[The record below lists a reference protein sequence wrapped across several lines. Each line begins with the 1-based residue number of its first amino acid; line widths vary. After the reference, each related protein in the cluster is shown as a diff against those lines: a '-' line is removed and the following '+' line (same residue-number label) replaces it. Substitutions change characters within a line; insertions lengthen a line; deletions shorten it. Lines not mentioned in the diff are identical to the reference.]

1 MRQREIMNPGI
12 YLDDFEIT
20 ENTEEL
26 QAILGRC
33 LIVATRFDHLCD
45 HTSKYLELKN
55 SFVMVVDRQKF
66 EDYATELIGKFRAL
80 YKNIESLPIAD
91 DVKDILHA
99 AREARNEIAHS
110 LAIGLTGCLDTK
122 IDENYFKS
130 HITRLIREVAA
141 GDYAISVILSLLS
154 KEPLL
159 QQSSEDYQDNVV
171 NWVLGK

>member
-45 HTSKYLELKN
+45 HTSKYLELRN
-55 SFVMVVDRQKF
+55 SFVMVGDRQKF
-66 EDYATELIGKFRAL
+66 EYYATELVGKFRAL
-80 YKNIESLPIAD
+80 YVNIESLPISD
-91 DVKDILHA
+91 DVKSILHA

-110 LAIGLTGCLDTK
+110 LTIGLTGCLDTK
-122 IDENYFKS
+122 IDEGNFKS
-130 HITRLIREVAA
+130 HVTQLIQEVAA
-141 GDYAISVILSLLS
+141 GDYTISVMLSLLN

>member
-1 MRQREIMNPGI
+1 MNPGI

-55 SFVMVVDRQKF
+55 SFAMVVDRQKF
-66 EDYATELIGKFRAL
+66 DDYAIELIGKFRAL
-80 YKNIESLPIAD
+80 YKNIESLPISD
-91 DVKDILHA
+91 DVKSILHA

-110 LAIGLTGCLDTK
+110 LTIGLTGCLDTK
-122 IDENYFKS
+122 IDEGNFKS
-130 HITRLIREVAA
+130 HVTQLIQEVAV
-141 GDYAISVILSLLS
+141 GDYTISVILSLLN

-159 QQSSEDYQDNVV
+159 QQSSEDYQNNVV

>member
-1 MRQREIMNPGI
+1 MSPDIF
-12 YLDDFEIT
+12 LDDFEIT

-33 LIVATRFDHLCD
+33 LIVATRFDYLCD

-55 SFVMVVDRQKF
+55 SFVMVVDRQEF
-66 EDYATELIGKFRAL
+66 EAYATELIGKFRVL

-91 DVKDILHA
+91 AVKDILHA

-110 LAIGLTGCLDTK
+110 LTIGLTGCLDTK
-122 IDENYFKS
+122 IDESNFKS
-130 HITRLIREVAA
+130 QVIQLIQEVAA
-141 GDYAISVILSLLS
+141 GDYTISVILSLLN

-159 QQSSEDYQDNVV
+159 QQSSKDYQNNVV
-171 NWVLGK
+171 NWVLGE

>member
-1 MRQREIMNPGI
+1 MNPGI

-20 ENTEEL
+20 ENTQEL

-66 EDYATELIGKFRAL
+66 DNYATELVCEFRAL
-80 YKNIESLPIAD
+80 YKNIESLPISD
-91 DVKDILHA
+91 DVKSILHA

-110 LAIGLTGCLDTK
+110 LTIGLTGCLDTK
-122 IDENYFKS
+122 IDEGNFKS
-130 HITRLIREVAA
+130 HVTQLIQEVAA
-141 GDYAISVILSLLS
+141 GDYTISVILSLLN

-171 NWVLGK
+171 NWMFGK